1 VIVVH
6 LEVVRSQGLGL
17 EAVRSQGL
25 GLEAVRTLLLL
36 LLLRS
41 IT

>member
-1 VIVVH
+1 VIAVH

-17 EAVRSQGL
+17 EV
-25 GLEAVRTLLLL
+25 VRTLL